1 MRIKILLFVLAIAL
15 TPQFVR
21 ADAGC
26 GAPVAGPDKWPV
38 ATPESVGLFSADL
51 CPMIKWLT
59 DAKETNVHSVLVA
72 RQGKLIFEH
81 YFTGVDEHL
90 GRPAGVVTFSAETRH
105 DERSVSKSITSL

>member
-1 MRIKILLFVLAIAL
+1 MRSFSATEPAPMRFKILLFVLVLAIAL
-15 TPQFVR
+15 IPQFAR

-26 GAPVAGPDKWPV
+26 GVPVAGPDNWPV
-38 ATPESVGLFSADL
+38 ATPESVGLASADL

-81 YFTGVDEHL
+81 YFTGNDEHL
-90 GRPAGVVTFSAETRH
+90 G
-105 DERSVSKSITSL
+105 K